1 MHLANSHGTLISI
14 VYHGRSQLHLS
25 YGNYRDFDCILLYKN
40 FEQARGEKKCRGI
53 ATPSVK
59 LLILSNLCLWYSMGQ
74 SEAIGHSNDNS
85 NNRGFLK

>member
-1 MHLANSHGTLISI
+1 MVEISYTSVTVTI
-14 VYHGRSQLHLS
+14 EILT
-25 YGNYRDFDCILLYKN
+25 ILLYKN

-59 LLILSNLCLWYSMGQ
+59 LSILSNLCLWYSMGQ